1 MCTGL
6 EAFLAKWGGTVA
18 AGAGAAASISQA
30 QSQKKEAKRAAATA
44 AAAETERQAAASQA
58 TQNAYAERQ
67 WARRARAENSL
78 FTGGG
83 EAGTRQTMGV

>member
-6 EAFLAKWGGTVA
+6 ELLMA
-18 AGAGAAASISQA
+18 AGSTIGAASTISTA
-30 QSQKKEAKRAAATA
+30 NRQKKDAQQARTKAADAEAERQTA
-44 AAAETERQAAASQA
+44 AAQA

-83 EAGTRQTMGV
+83 GDAAAGTRQTMGV